1 MIVSKFDWKS
11 VDWENYV
18 FPLKAQIFY
27 NNRFEFYEH
36 LNSLQEGIDVDIV
49 LYWVQQSWIE
59 CENKASETV
68 RITTELNLQEF
79 EKKRFEEKAS
89 QFKRLLYQIVE
100 LAIEVDEKEY
110 QNEIKITNREWQEY
124 TNKVNEICNELY
136 TLEKEN

>member
-79 EKKRFEEKAS
+79 EKERFEEKAF

>member
-1 MIVSKFDWKS
+1 MKLKS
-11 VDWENYV
+11 
-18 FPLKAQIFY
+18 QIFY

-79 EKKRFEEKAS
+79 EKERFEEKAS
-89 QFKRLLYQIVE
+89 QFKHLLYQIVE

-124 TNKVNEICNELY
+124 TNKVNEICNDLY
-136 TLEKEN
+136 TLEEEN

>member
-1 MIVSKFDWKS
+1 MVSKFDWKS
-11 VDWENYV
+11 VDWGNYV
-18 FPLKAQIFY
+18 FPLKSQIFQ

-79 EKKRFEEKAS
+79 EKERFEEKAS

>member
-1 MIVSKFDWKS
+1 MVSKFDWKS
-11 VDWENYV
+11 VDWGNYV
-18 FPLKAQIFY
+18 FPLKSQIFQ

-59 CENKASETV
+59 CENKASEIV

-79 EKKRFEEKAS
+79 EKEKFEEKAS
-89 QFKRLLYQIVE
+89 QVKHLLYQIVE
-100 LAIEVDEKEY
+100 LAIEVNEKEY

-136 TLEKEN
+136 TLEEEN

>member
-1 MIVSKFDWKS
+1 MVSKFDWKS
-11 VDWENYV
+11 VDWGNYV
-18 FPLKAQIFY
+18 FPLKSQIFQ

-59 CENKASETV
+59 CENKTSETV

-79 EKKRFEEKAS
+79 EKEKFEEKAS
-89 QFKRLLYQIVE
+89 QVKHLLYQIVE
-100 LAIEVDEKEY
+100 LAIEVNEKEY

-136 TLEKEN
+136 TLEEEN

>member
-1 MIVSKFDWKS
+1 MVSKFDWKS

-79 EKKRFEEKAS
+79 EKERFEEKAS

>member
-59 CENKASETV
+59 CENKASETI

-79 EKKRFEEKAS
+79 EKERFEEKAS

>member
-1 MIVSKFDWKS
+1 MVSKFDWKS

-18 FPLKAQIFY
+18 FPLKSQIFY

-79 EKKRFEEKAS
+79 EKERFEEKAS
-89 QFKRLLYQIVE
+89 QFKHLLYQIVE

>member
-79 EKKRFEEKAS
+79 EKERFEEKAF

-136 TLEKEN
+136 TLDKEN